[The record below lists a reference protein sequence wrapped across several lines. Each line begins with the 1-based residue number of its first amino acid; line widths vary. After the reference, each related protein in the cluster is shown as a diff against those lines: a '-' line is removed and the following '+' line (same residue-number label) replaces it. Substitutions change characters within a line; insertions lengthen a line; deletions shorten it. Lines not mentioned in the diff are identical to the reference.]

1 MLLNNVEQTFRTLKS
16 DLNFRP
22 VHHQKESRAEAHLFI
37 SVLAYH
43 IVQAVRYKLKH
54 KGINLSRSRLR
65 QMMRSHQL
73 ILTSMQT
80 KDKKTI
86 TILDTSTPEECH
98 QEIYSALKLNPNPIK
113 RKITKRQL
121 V

>member
-1 MLLNNVEQTFRTLKS
+1 
-16 DLNFRP
+16 
-22 VHHQKESRAEAHLFI
+22 
-37 SVLAYH
+37 
-43 IVQAVRYKLKH
+43 
-54 KGINLSRSRLR
+54 
-65 QMMRSHQL
+65 MRSHQL

-80 KDKKTI
+80 KDKKPI
-86 TILDTSTPEECH
+86 TILDTRTPEACH

>member
-1 MLLNNVEQTFRTLKS
+1 MPS
-16 DLNFRP
+16 
-22 VHHQKESRAEAHLFI
+22 
-37 SVLAYH
+37 
-43 IVQAVRYKLKH
+43 
-54 KGINLSRSRLR
+54 INLKNNELDFTPTFGT
-65 QMMRSHQL
+65 QH